1 MRQLMPDPQF
11 YRQCLQDSV
20 DELLAA
26 ATSVASKVA
35 ATAAEEAA

>member
-11 YRQCLQDSV
+11 YRQCLQDSF

-26 ATSVASKVA
+26 ATSVAT
-35 ATAAEEAA
+35 TAAEEAA